1 MEIYMENLKRYDI
14 YIDSSSGYLHT
25 KAIEEGDW
33 IKFSDYK
40 EAVER
45 SDNSAMIAIALLDEK
60 LKFYN
65 EPISAHDAIDEYND
79 IMKRWR
85 SAKAS

>member
-1 MEIYMENLKRYDI
+1 MESQIIRYASCQCHNCMGVERGICPRQND
-14 YIDSSSGYLHT
+14 T
-25 KAIEEGDW
+25 
-33 IKFSDYK
+33 K